1 MAKAYKCD
9 RCNKFYEKFG
19 GDELDNTLVVIDYH
33 RVGQRA
39 LDLCVDCHHEL
50 TEWLSST
57 GLIKK
62 ERL

>member
-1 MAKAYKCD
+1 MAQAYKCD

-19 GDELDNTLVVIDYH
+19 GDDTDHTLIVIDYH